1 MQFVESR
8 AKTQL
13 ISASWAV
20 IQATQI
26 VSGKKLEWNGYGI
39 SYTITIYRITHIIW
53 TILQGPL
60 KADKNNHFILNSMQS
75 ECLRIDTE
83 CHNSKK
89 SFFSL
94 FKL

>member
-26 VSGKKLEWNGYGI
+26 VSGKKLEWNGYGM
-39 SYTITIYRITHIIW
+39 THIIW
-53 TILQGPL
+53 TISHGPL

>member
-26 VSGKKLEWNGYGI
+26 VSGKKLEWNGYGM
-39 SYTITIYRITHIIW
+39 THITR
-53 TILQGPL
+53 TISQGPV
-60 KADKNNHFILNSMQS
+60 KADKKIHFIPNSMQS

-89 SFFSL
+89 SLYSL

>member
-26 VSGKKLEWNGYGI
+26 ASGKKLEWNGYGM
-39 SYTITIYRITHIIW
+39 TLIIW
-53 TILQGPL
+53 TRSQGPL
-60 KADKNNHFILNSMQS
+60 KADKNNHFIPNSMQS

-89 SFFSL
+89 SFYSL
-94 FKL
+94 FQL